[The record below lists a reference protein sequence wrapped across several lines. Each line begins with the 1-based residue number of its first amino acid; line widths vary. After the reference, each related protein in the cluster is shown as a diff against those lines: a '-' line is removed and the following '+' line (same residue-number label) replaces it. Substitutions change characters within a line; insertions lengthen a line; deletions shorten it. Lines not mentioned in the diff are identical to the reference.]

1 MLVSDSLALPRIRCN
16 EQMVPGTWQDEH
28 VLCPPGDC
36 QAVRQSTCTAMQ
48 SLLSPKV
55 HAGSPQDE
63 HVICPPGDC
72 QAVNVL

>member
-36 QAVRQSTCTAMQ
+36 QAVNMHSDAEPTV
-48 SLLSPKV
+48 P
-55 HAGSPQDE
+55 
-63 HVICPPGDC
+63 
-72 QAVNVL
+72 